1 MPNLDTQRINY
12 VSVDDTELLNRVNI
26 AALESY
32 NDNNIAYTSGV
43 VKNVPL
49 AQGSWSHRFKMRG
62 KFSTDPSHHTAGQ
75 FIVGKTRP
83 NSYVDVSIDRPLI
96 EAEDLDNADLDL
108 TAHSELDASVRECT
122 RSIAELQDK
131 RAIRLGILA
140 ARTAAVTNV
149 HNGGNVVERVAA
161 TLVAAYP
168 LSSTG
173 ATNFTED
180 LGSMGRLMDVD
191 NVPPANRIAIITP
204 WIKQVITFG
213 DKLFSRDYQDPMNA
227 KYAERFIGRMEG
239 FALLMSPTHM
249 PESNITSDLSKY
261 NGNFVLGASSQR
273 QPVALCLAGDGENY
287 AIGSVERSPLQ
298 IKVYESEDHDAIRV
312 RARVHQGMGVVAPW
326 CAGEIGI
333 TTSAA

>member
-26 AALESY
+26 AALEAY
-32 NDNNIAYTSGV
+32 ADANIVLTSGA

-49 AQGSWSHRFKMRG
+49 ASGSWSHRFKMRG

-108 TAHSELDASVRECT
+108 SAHSELDASVREVT
-122 RSIAELQDK
+122 RSISELLDK
-131 RAIRLGILA
+131 RSIRLGILA
-140 ARTAAVTNV
+140 ARTASVTNV
-149 HNGGNVVERVAA
+149 HNGGNVVQRIAGTVI
-161 TLVAAYP
+161 LAYP
-168 LSSTG
+168 LTTTG
-173 ATNFTED
+173 ANNFVID
-180 LGSMGRLMDVD
+180 LGSMGRLMDID
-191 NVPPANRIAIITP
+191 NVPPANRICIITP

-213 DKLFSRDYQDPMNA
+213 EKLFSRDYQDPMNA

-239 FALLMSPTHM
+239 FALLMTPNHM
-249 PESNITSDLSKY
+249 PATNITTDISKY
-261 NGNFVLGASSQR
+261 NGNFVLSSGSQR
-273 QPVALCLAGDGENY
+273 EPVALCLAGDGENY
-287 AIGSVERSPLQ
+287 AIGSVERAPLQ

-312 RARVHQGMGVVAPW
+312 RARVHMGMGIVAPW
-326 CAGEIGI
+326 CAGEIGVA
-333 TTSAA
+333 SGA

>member
-1 MPNLDTQRINY
+1 MPNLDTQRINFAT
-12 VSVDDTELLNRVNI
+12 VDDTDLLNRVNI
-26 AALESY
+26 AALEAY
-32 NDNNIAYTSGV
+32 AENNIMATTGV
-43 VKNVPL
+43 VKSVPL

-83 NSYVDVSIDRPLI
+83 NSFVDVSIDRPLI

-108 TAHSELDASVRECT
+108 TAHSELDASVRECV
-122 RSIAELQDK
+122 RSISDLDDR

-161 TLVAAYP
+161 TIAAAYP
-168 LSSTG
+168 LTATG
-173 ATNFTED
+173 AGNFAIN
-180 LGSMGRLMDVD
+180 LGSMARLQDID
-191 NVPPANRIAIITP
+191 NVPPTNRICIITP
-204 WIKQVITFG
+204 WIKQVLTFG
-213 DKLFSRDYQDPMNA
+213 EKLFSRDYQDPMNA
-227 KYAERFIGRMEG
+227 KYAERFLGRMEG
-239 FALLMSPTHM
+239 YALLMTPNHM
-249 PESNITSDLSKY
+249 PSTNITNDLTKY
-261 NGNFVLGASSQR
+261 NGNFFLGASSQR
-273 QPVALCLAGDGENY
+273 EPVALCLAGDGENY

-312 RARVHQGMGVVAPW
+312 RARSHKGMGVVAPW
-326 CAGEIGI
+326 VAGEIGV